1 MNVENEKDLLN
12 LVMTAPIG
20 ICVLDA
26 ATLVCEMVNDTFIKV
41 AGKPYEAIYG
51 QYHWDSFAEVAPFY
65 EAKMEY
71 VVKEGKPV
79 YCEEEEMM
87 LIRHGREETI
97 FITFV
102 YMPLKNKEGKVKKVA
117 VWVLENTMRVKERR
131 AVQELNEE
139 LTVANE
145 ELAASNDELVTTRNK
160 LQEALTEAEINRARV
175 YEMIQSSPV
184 AILVQRGEDLVIEE
198 FNQPFLEIIGR
209 DSSIKGKPS
218 LEVMPE
224 LVGSPVIELVYHTY
238 RTGEEIKL
246 TEVPITFNKYGKPYE
261 GYFTVTY
268 TALKENGQI
277 TGILQT
283 GMEVTD
289 QVHAR
294 SKAMQA
300 EESLRAAID
309 AAQLGT
315 FSVNTQTGELNAA
328 ARTKELFGFKPEDD
342 ITVAGCLNQVRED
355 YRALVGSIFEKAT
368 TKGERA
374 EVDFPVI
381 GYHDGKL
388 RWLRNV
394 GQVQQI
400 SKHTGSIYTGVL
412 LDITE
417 QVQNE
422 QRKNDFI
429 GMVSHELKTPLT
441 SMSGYLQILKINAK
455 NNEESLTNVLAE
467 KANKQVTKMTK
478 LVNGFLNVSRLE
490 AGKIYI
496 EKSRFDM
503 AELLKE
509 AEHEAEA
516 MITSHRLIF
525 HPVEPTQVI
534 ADKDKIGQVINN
546 LTVLTQ

>member
-1 MNVENEKDLLN
+1 M
-12 LVMTAPIG
+12 VMTAPIG

-26 ATLVCEMVNDTFIKV
+26 ATLVCEMVNDAFIEV
-41 AGKPYEAIYG
+41 AGKPYEAIYEKYYWG
-51 QYHWDSFAEVAPFY
+51 SFAEVAPFY
-65 EAKMEY
+65 EAKMAY

-79 YCEEEEMM
+79 YGEEEEIR
-87 LIRHGREETI
+87 LIRHGKEETI
-97 FITFV
+97 FISFV
-102 YMPLKNKEGKVKKVA
+102 YMPLKDKEGKVKKVA
-117 VWVLENTMRVKERR
+117 VWVLESTAKVKERR

-160 LQEALTEAEINRARV
+160 LQEALTAAEINRSRV
-175 YEMIQSSPV
+175 YEMIQASPV

-224 LVGSPVIELVYHTY
+224 LIGSPVIDLVYHTY

-246 TEVPITFNKYGKPYE
+246 TEVPISFNKFGKPYE

-268 TALKENGQI
+268 TALKENGRI
-277 TGILQT
+277 TGVLQT
-283 GMEVTD
+283 GMDVTD
-289 QVHAR
+289 QVNAR

-300 EESLRAAID
+300 EERLRAAID

-315 FSVNTQTGELNAA
+315 FSVNTKTGELIAA
-328 ARTKELFGFKPEDD
+328 TRTKELFGFNPEDD

-355 YRALVGSIFEKAT
+355 YRALVGAVFEKAT
-368 TKGERA
+368 TTGERA

-400 SKHTGSIYTGVL
+400 SKNAGSIYTGVL

-417 QVQNE
+417 QMQNE

-441 SMSGYLQILKINAK
+441 SMSGYLQMLKINAK

-467 KANKQVTKMTK
+467 K
-478 LVNGFLNVSRLE
+478 
-490 AGKIYI
+490 
-496 EKSRFDM
+496 
-503 AELLKE
+503 
-509 AEHEAEA
+509 
-516 MITSHRLIF
+516 
-525 HPVEPTQVI
+525 
-534 ADKDKIGQVINN
+534 GQ
-546 LTVLTQ
+546 